1 MKPDNTHIN
10 QEIIKV
16 LSDSERLKAGQSRVM
31 AILDGE
37 EDSQA
42 QVLSLSLDPWRQPWG
57 NLEGGPAK

>member
-16 LSDSERLKAGQSRVM
+16 LSDSERLKAGRSRVM

-37 EDSQA
+37 KDSQP

-57 NLEGGPAK
+57 NLGGDPAK